1 MAGFHAFVPSLSLL
15 CGQVPHSARILGAS
29 LNVKLQVDTD
39 QLAGLSSA
47 VSALADSLAGNPYH
61 QSVSLG
67 NCGSNA
73 VYEGAN
79 DSDAHYALR
88 AIVLEADLR
97 MCVTTIEAAITEYEA
112 QEAAMAQQNAGG
124 GGGGGGW

>member
-1 MAGFHAFVPSLSLL
+1 MAGFHAYIPSLSLL
-15 CGQVPHSARILGAS
+15 CGQATHGTRTLGAS

-39 QLAGLSSA
+39 ELAELSSA
-47 VSALADSLAGNPYH
+47 VRTLADSLAGNPYH

-97 MCVTTIEAAITEYEA
+97 MCVTTIEAAITEYDA
-112 QEAAMAQQNAGG
+112 QEAAMAQQNSGG